1 MTSIVTVLQ
10 GDTLDRVCWRVLGTT
25 EGGVVEQ
32 AYALNPG
39 LAALGPVLP
48 EGTEVTLPDPP
59 AAAAVALQTINLW
72 D

>member
-1 MTSIVTVLQ
+1 MPQTVTARQ
-10 GDTLDRVCWRVLGTT
+10 GDTLDLLCLRHLGTT
-25 EGGVVEQ
+25 AGVTEA

-48 EGTEVTLPDPP
+48 LGQAVTLPDPP
-59 AAAAVALQTINLW
+59 TTPAATANTVQLW